1 MDAQLEIQDLKG
13 VIRSVFRRR
22 KKSFF
27 ISFSLIFLLA
37 GVIAFMLPPIYL
49 SQSTVLI
56 EGQQIPEDFVKTT
69 ITTYVEERL
78 QVIQQQVMG
87 RTKLLS
93 IIDQFNLYSEMREK
107 HTTEEI
113 VDKMR
118 NAIELKTVSASVVD
132 RRSGRSSVATIAF
145 TLSYQGK
152 EPSKVQKVANV
163 LASFFLEED
172 LRRRADLASAT
183 TAFLEQES
191 ENLEKQILILENKI
205 SRFKKAHIG
214 ELPEFSNVNLQAIAR
229 LEGVLDRIIVRIS
242 TSKEQKIYLKAQIA
256 SVEPLRPIVTEQG
269 KVTRNPKERLK
280 SLRLQLLSLQSTLS
294 EKHPDIKKLKKE
306 IKELEAQ
313 VGKSHDSV
321 AKVRRLSDL
330 EGQLAALKGKL
341 GPKHP
346 DVLKLSREVRLL
358 SKEVDELL
366 TEKSKTEASDEKPD
380 NPAYINLMTRIAAV
394 ELEIESLLEER
405 RKIEQRKGEYESKIE
420 RAPLVEKEYLELT
433 RDYENAKRKHSEI
446 VSKLL
451 TARISQGMEQT
462 QRGERFTIAEP
473 AQLPEKPYKPD
484 RVMIILL
491 GFVLALGAGI
501 GLAAVQEGLDNTVKG
516 ADELNSITGLPVF
529 SVVSLME
536 TDEERR
542 ARLIRRILLVATAVG
557 VIVVVL
563 ILVNQFVMPLD
574 ILWAKLQRR
583 LEMME
588 LPF

>member
-13 VIRSVFRRR
+13 VIRRR
-22 KKSFF
+22 KKSFLIPF
-27 ISFSLIFLLA
+27 LLIFLFA
-37 GVIAFMLPPIYL
+37 GGVAFMLPPVYRSESMI
-49 SQSTVLI
+49 LI
-56 EGQQIPEDFVKTT
+56 EGQQIPEDYVKAT
-69 ITTYVEERL
+69 ITSYVEESL
-78 QVIQQQVMG
+78 QVIKQQVMS
-87 RTKLLS
+87 RAKLLS
-93 IIDQFNLYSEMREK
+93 IIEQLNLYSEMREK
-107 HTTEEI
+107 HTTEEM

-118 NAIELKTVSASVVD
+118 KDIELKTISANVVD
-132 RRSGRSSVATIAF
+132 RRSGRPSAATIAF

-152 EPSKVQKVANV
+152 EPSKAQKVANV

-172 LRRRADLASAT
+172 LRRREDLASVT
-183 TAFLEQES
+183 TDFLEQES
-191 ENLEKQILILENKI
+191 EGLKKQIHVLENKI
-205 SRFKKAHIG
+205 SEFKKAHIG

-229 LEGVLDRIIVRIS
+229 LESEVARTIERIG
-242 TSKEQKIYLKAQIA
+242 TLKEQMIYLKGQLV
-256 SVEPLRPIVTEQG
+256 SVDPLTPIVTEQG

-280 SLRLQLLSLQSTLS
+280 ALRLQLISLQSALS
-294 EKHPDIKKLKKE
+294 EKHPDIKKLKNE

-313 VGKSHDSV
+313 VGKSDDSV
-321 AKVRRLSDL
+321 AKVRRLSEL

-346 DVLKLSREVRLL
+346 DVIRLSREVIVL

-366 TEKSKTEASDEKPD
+366 TEKSKTEVSDEKPD
-380 NPAYINLMTRIAAV
+380 NPAYINLMTRIAAM

-405 RKIEQRKGEYESKIE
+405 RKIEQRMGEYESRLE

-473 AQLPEKPYKPD
+473 AQLPEKPFKPN
-484 RVMIILL
+484 RIAIILL
-491 GFVLALGAGI
+491 GFVLALGAGV
-501 GLAAVQEGLDNTVKG
+501 GFAAVREAVDRSVKT
-516 ADELNSITGLPVF
+516 ADELNSITGVPVF
-529 SVVSLME
+529 SVISLME

-542 ARLIRRILLVATAVG
+542 SRLIRRILLIATAIG
-557 VIVVVL
+557 VIVAAL
-563 ILVNQFVMPLD
+563 ILVNKFVMPLD
-574 ILWAKLQRR
+574 IIWAKVQRR
-583 LEMME
+583 LAMME

>member
-13 VIRSVFRRR
+13 VIRRR
-22 KKSFF
+22 KKSFLIPF
-27 ISFSLIFLLA
+27 LLIFLFA
-37 GVIAFMLPPIYL
+37 GGVAFMLPPVYRSESMI
-49 SQSTVLI
+49 LI
-56 EGQQIPEDFVKTT
+56 EGQQIPEDYVKAT
-69 ITTYVEERL
+69 ITSYVEESL
-78 QVIQQQVMG
+78 QVIKQQVMS
-87 RTKLLS
+87 RAKLLS
-93 IIDQFNLYSEMREK
+93 IIEQLNLYSEMREK
-107 HTTEEI
+107 HTTEEM

-118 NAIELKTVSASVVD
+118 KDIELKTISASVVD
-132 RRSGRSSVATIAF
+132 RRSGRPSAATIAF

-152 EPSKVQKVANV
+152 EPSKAQKVANV

-172 LRRRADLASAT
+172 LRRREDLASVT
-183 TAFLEQES
+183 TDFLEQES
-191 ENLEKQILILENKI
+191 EGLKKQIHVLENKI
-205 SRFKKAHIG
+205 SEFKKAHIG

-229 LEGVLDRIIVRIS
+229 LESEVARTIQRIG
-242 TSKEQKIYLKAQIA
+242 TLKEQMIYLKGQLV
-256 SVEPLRPIVTEQG
+256 SVDPLNPIVTEQG

-280 SLRLQLLSLQSTLS
+280 ALRLQLISLQSALS
-294 EKHPDIKKLKKE
+294 EKHPDIKKLKNE

-313 VGKSHDSV
+313 VGKSDDSV
-321 AKVRRLSDL
+321 AKVRRLSEL

-346 DVLKLSREVRLL
+346 DVIRLSREVIVL

-366 TEKSKTEASDEKPD
+366 TEKSKTEVSDEKPD
-380 NPAYINLMTRIAAV
+380 NPAYINLMTRIAAM

-405 RKIEQRKGEYESKIE
+405 RKIEQRMGEYESRLE

-473 AQLPEKPYKPD
+473 AQLPEKPFKPN
-484 RVMIILL
+484 RMAIALI
-491 GFVLALGAGI
+491 GFVLALGAGV
-501 GLAAVQEGLDNTVKG
+501 GLAAVREAVDRSVKT
-516 ADELNSITGLPVF
+516 ADELNSITGVPVF
-529 SVVSLME
+529 SVISLME

-542 ARLIRRILLVATAVG
+542 SRLIRRILLIATAIG
-557 VIVVVL
+557 VIVAAL
-563 ILVNQFVMPLD
+563 ILVNKFVMPLD
-574 ILWAKLQRR
+574 VIWAKVQRR
-583 LEMME
+583 LAMME

>member
-13 VIRSVFRRR
+13 VIRRR

-27 ISFSLIFLLA
+27 IPFLLIFLFA
-37 GVIAFMLPPIYL
+37 GGVAFMLPPVYRSESMI
-49 SQSTVLI
+49 LI
-56 EGQQIPEDFVKTT
+56 EGQQIPEDYVKAT
-69 ITTYVEERL
+69 ITSYVEESL
-78 QVIQQQVMG
+78 QVIKQQVMS
-87 RTKLLS
+87 RAKLLS
-93 IIDQFNLYSEMREK
+93 IIEQLNLYSEMREK
-107 HTTEEI
+107 HTTEEM

-118 NAIELKTVSASVVD
+118 KDIELKTISANVVD
-132 RRSGRSSVATIAF
+132 RRSGRPSAATIAF

-152 EPSKVQKVANV
+152 EPSKAQKVANV

-172 LRRRADLASAT
+172 VRRREDLASVT
-183 TAFLEQES
+183 TDFLEQES
-191 ENLEKQILILENKI
+191 EGLKKQIHVLENKI
-205 SRFKKAHIG
+205 SEFKKAHIG

-229 LEGVLDRIIVRIS
+229 LESEVARTIQRIG
-242 TSKEQKIYLKAQIA
+242 TLKEQMIYLKGQLV
-256 SVEPLRPIVTEQG
+256 SVDPLNPIVTEQG

-280 SLRLQLLSLQSTLS
+280 ALRLQLISLQSALS
-294 EKHPDIKKLKKE
+294 EKHPDIKKLKNE

-313 VGKSHDSV
+313 VGKSDDSV
-321 AKVRRLSDL
+321 AKVRRLSEL

-346 DVLKLSREVRLL
+346 DVIRLSREVIVL

-366 TEKSKTEASDEKPD
+366 TEKSKTEVSDEKPD
-380 NPAYINLMTRIAAV
+380 NPAYINLMTRIAAM

-405 RKIEQRKGEYESKIE
+405 RKIEQRMGEYESRLE

-473 AQLPEKPYKPD
+473 AQLPEKPFKPN
-484 RVMIILL
+484 RIAIILL
-491 GFVLALGAGI
+491 GFVLALGAGV
-501 GLAAVQEGLDNTVKG
+501 GFAAVREAVDRSVKT
-516 ADELNSITGLPVF
+516 ADELNSITGVPVF
-529 SVVSLME
+529 SVISLME

-542 ARLIRRILLVATAVG
+542 SRLIRRILLIATAIG
-557 VIVVVL
+557 VIVAAL
-563 ILVNQFVMPLD
+563 ILVNKFVMPLD
-574 ILWAKLQRR
+574 VIWAKVQRR
-583 LEMME
+583 LAMME

>member
-13 VIRSVFRRR
+13 VIRRR
-22 KKSFF
+22 KKSFLIPF
-27 ISFSLIFLLA
+27 LLIFLFA
-37 GVIAFMLPPIYL
+37 GGVAFMLPPVYRSESMI
-49 SQSTVLI
+49 LI
-56 EGQQIPEDFVKTT
+56 EGQQIPEDYVKAT
-69 ITTYVEERL
+69 ITSYVEESL
-78 QVIQQQVMG
+78 QVIKQQVMS
-87 RTKLLS
+87 RAKLLS
-93 IIDQFNLYSEMREK
+93 IIEQLNLYSEMREK
-107 HTTEEI
+107 HTTEEM

-118 NAIELKTVSASVVD
+118 KDIELKTISASVVD
-132 RRSGRSSVATIAF
+132 RRSGRPSAATIAF

-152 EPSKVQKVANV
+152 EPSKAQKVANV

-172 LRRRADLASAT
+172 LRRREDLASVT
-183 TAFLEQES
+183 TDFLEQES
-191 ENLEKQILILENKI
+191 EGLKKQIHVLENKI
-205 SRFKKAHIG
+205 SEFKKAHIG

-229 LEGVLDRIIVRIS
+229 LESEVARTIERIG
-242 TSKEQKIYLKAQIA
+242 TLKEQKIYLKGQLV
-256 SVEPLRPIVTEQG
+256 SVDPLNPIVTEQG

-280 SLRLQLLSLQSTLS
+280 ALRLQLISLQSALS
-294 EKHPDIKKLKKE
+294 EKHPDIKKLKNE

-313 VGKSHDSV
+313 VGKSDDSV
-321 AKVRRLSDL
+321 AKVRRLSEL

-346 DVLKLSREVRLL
+346 DVIRLSREVIVL

-366 TEKSKTEASDEKPD
+366 TEKSKTEVSDEKPD
-380 NPAYINLMTRIAAV
+380 NPAYINLMTRIAAM

-405 RKIEQRKGEYESKIE
+405 RKIEQRMGEYESRLE

-473 AQLPEKPYKPD
+473 AQLPEKPFKPN
-484 RVMIILL
+484 RMAIALI
-491 GFVLALGAGI
+491 GFVLALGAGV
-501 GLAAVQEGLDNTVKG
+501 GLAAVREAVDRSVKT
-516 ADELNSITGLPVF
+516 ADELNSITGVPVF
-529 SVVSLME
+529 SVISLME

-542 ARLIRRILLVATAVG
+542 SRLIRRILLIATAIG
-557 VIVVVL
+557 VIVAAL
-563 ILVNQFVMPLD
+563 ILVNKFVMPLD
-574 ILWAKLQRR
+574 VIWAKVQRR
-583 LEMME
+583 LAMME

>member
-13 VIRSVFRRR
+13 VIRRR

-27 ISFSLIFLLA
+27 IPFLLIFLFA
-37 GVIAFMLPPIYL
+37 GLIAFMLPPVYR
-49 SQSTVLI
+49 SQSTILI

-78 QVIQQQVMG
+78 QVIKQQVMS

-93 IIDQFNLYSEMREK
+93 IINQFNLYTEMREK
-107 HTTEEI
+107 HTTEEM
-113 VDKMR
+113 VAKMR
-118 NAIELKTVSASVVD
+118 KAIELKTVSASVTNP
-132 RRSGRSSVATIAF
+132 RTGRPSSATIAF
-145 TLSYQGK
+145 TLSYQGRQ
-152 EPSKVQKVANV
+152 PSKVQKVANV
-163 LASFFLEED
+163 LSSFFIEED
-172 LRRRADLASAT
+172 LRRREELASAT
-183 TAFLEQES
+183 TDFLEQES
-191 ENLEKQILILENKI
+191 ENLKKQIHILESKI
-205 SRFKKAHIG
+205 SEFKKAHIG

-229 LEGVLDRIIVRIS
+229 LERELDRVTARIS
-242 TSKEQKIYLKAQIA
+242 TLKEQKIYLKAQIA

-313 VGKSHDSV
+313 VGKSDNSV
-321 AKVRRLSDL
+321 AKVRRLSQL

-346 DVLKLSREVRLL
+346 DVIRLSREVTAL
-358 SKEVDELL
+358 SKEVDGLL
-366 TEKSKTEASDEKPD
+366 TEKSKEQVSDEKPD
-380 NPAYINLMTRIAAV
+380 NPAYISLMTRITAV
-394 ELEIESLLEER
+394 ELEIESLLDER
-405 RKIEQRKGEYESKIE
+405 KKIEQRKGEYDSKIE

-451 TARISQGMEQT
+451 TAKISQGMEQT
-462 QRGERFTIAEP
+462 QRGERFAIAEP
-473 AQLPEKPYKPD
+473 AQLPEKPFKPN
-484 RVMIILL
+484 RIAIVLL
-491 GFVLALGAGI
+491 GFVLALGAGV
-501 GLAAVQEGLDNTVKG
+501 GLAAVREAVDRSVKT
-516 ADELNSITGLPVF
+516 ADELNGITGVPVF
-529 SVVSLME
+529 SVISLME

-542 ARLIRRILLVATAVG
+542 ARLIKKILLVGTAVG
-557 VIVVVL
+557 AIVVAL
-563 ILVNQFVMPLD
+563 ILINQFVMPLD
-574 ILWAKLQRR
+574 IIWAKVQRR
-583 LEMME
+583 LAMME

>member
-13 VIRSVFRRR
+13 VIRRR

-27 ISFSLIFLLA
+27 IPFLLIFLFA
-37 GVIAFMLPPIYL
+37 GGVAFMLPPIYL
-49 SQSTVLI
+49 SQSMILI
-56 EGQQIPEDFVKTT
+56 EGQQIPEDYVKTT
-69 ITTYVEERL
+69 ITSYVEERL
-78 QVIQQQVMG
+78 QVIKQQVMG

-93 IIDQFNLYSEMREK
+93 IIEQLNLYSEIREK
-107 HTTEEI
+107 HTTEEM

-118 NAIELKTVSASVVD
+118 KDIELKTISASVVD
-132 RRSGRSSVATIAF
+132 KRSGRPSAATIAF

-172 LRRRADLASAT
+172 MRRREDLASVT
-183 TAFLEQES
+183 TDFLEQES
-191 ENLEKQILILENKI
+191 EGLKKQIHVLENKI
-205 SRFKKAHIG
+205 SEFKKAHIG
-214 ELPEFSNVNLQAIAR
+214 ELPEFSNVNLQAIVR
-229 LEGVLDRIIVRIS
+229 LESEVARTIGRIG
-242 TSKEQKIYLKAQIA
+242 TLKEQMIYLKGQLV
-256 SVEPLRPIVTEQG
+256 SVDPLNPIVTEQG

-280 SLRLQLLSLQSTLS
+280 ALRLQLISLQSALS
-294 EKHPDIKKLKKE
+294 EKHPDIKKLKNE

-313 VGKSHDSV
+313 VGKSDDSV
-321 AKVRRLSDL
+321 AKVRRLSEL

-346 DVLKLSREVRLL
+346 DVIKLSREVRVL
-358 SKEVDELL
+358 SKEVDDLL
-366 TEKSKTEASDEKPD
+366 TEKSKTEVSDENPD
-380 NPAYINLMTRIAAV
+380 NPAYINLMTRIAAM

-405 RKIEQRKGEYESKIE
+405 RKIEQRMGEYESKLE

-473 AQLPEKPYKPD
+473 AQLPEKPFKPN
-484 RVMIILL
+484 RMAIALI
-491 GFVLALGAGI
+491 GFVLALGAGV
-501 GLAAVQEGLDNTVKG
+501 GLAAVREAVDRSVKT
-516 ADELNSITGLPVF
+516 ADELNSITGVPVF
-529 SVVSLME
+529 SVISLME

-542 ARLIRRILLVATAVG
+542 SRLIRRILLIATAIG
-557 VIVVVL
+557 VIVAAL
-563 ILVNQFVMPLD
+563 ILVNKFVMPLD
-574 ILWAKLQRR
+574 VIWAKVQRR
-583 LEMME
+583 LAMME